1 MSAPKLA
8 FSSLPALSCAIPSLL
23 SGPEAD
29 AVEQRLSQKIGLRAR
44 SIFEQSGNLAGKDEA
59 NWLQAESEILSG
71 CEVRQAGTWVI
82 VDAFIPNASAQDM
95 EIVIRP
101 ARVIVRAHEIE
112 NARGSAPGTAEPA
125 EHEPSE
131 LFLVAN
137 LPVEVDPASA
147 AASFRDRQLHL
158 MAKKRPPNKS
168 THASG
173 VASNKVP
180 SGDE

>member
-8 FSSLPALSCAIPSLL
+8 FSSRAALSCGIPSFL
-23 SGPEAD
+23 SGPAAD
-29 AVEQRLSQKIGLRAR
+29 GVEQRLSQKIGQRAR
-44 SIFEQSGNLAGKDEA
+44 SIFEESGNLAGKDEA

-71 CEVRQAGTWVI
+71 GCEVREAGTWVI
-82 VDAFIPNASAQDM
+82 VDAFIPTASAQGV

-101 ARVIVRAHEIE
+101 TRVIVRAHEIE

-125 EHEPSE
+125 EHEASE

-147 AASFRDRQLHL
+147 TASFRDRQLHL
-158 MAKKRPPNKS
+158 LVKKRPAK
-168 THASG
+168 
-173 VASNKVP
+173 
-180 SGDE
+180 